1 MSIEYIISY
10 LEDEHLVSTEF
21 CGIADANSIEK
32 MYEGCCMVAKK
43 HNCSHVLIDIR
54 KVNLQLQPAQLKQ
67 LNADIAQS
75 LLGLSIARVINISNY
90 RHDLTCQV
98 LRNHSVNIH
107 DFEDV
112 DAAKKW
118 LGEQG

>member
-1 MSIEYIISY
+1 
-10 LEDEHLVSTEF
+10 
-21 CGIADANSIEK
+21 
-32 MYEGCCMVAKK
+32 MVAKK

>member
-10 LEDEHLVSTEF
+10 VEEEHLVSTVF
-21 CGIADANSIEK
+21 SGIADANSIEK
-32 MYEGCCMVAKK
+32 MYEGCCILAKK
-43 HNCSHVLIDIR
+43 HNCSHVLIDIH
-54 KVNLQLQPAQLKQ
+54 KVNLLLDPAQLKH
-67 LNADIAQS
+67 LIAHTAQS

-98 LRNHSVNIH
+98 LSNHSVNIQ

-118 LGEQG
+118 LNEQH